1 MFNYLMTKDVNNFFD
16 GFFNEPFE
24 MKNPLTTDLSEKDGV
39 YTLSA
44 NLAGFNK
51 DDIKVELK
59 NGYLII
65 KAKKTEKEE
74 GEEDNYFIK
83 ESHSKVSR
91 SFFVGKDF
99 TEEDFKAK
107 FENGLLTLT
116 FEKKEPKQLES
127 KTIEIK

>member
-65 KAKKTEKEE
+65 KAEK
-74 GEEDNYFIK
+74 
-83 ESHSKVSR
+83 S
-91 SFFVGKDF
+91 
-99 TEEDFKAK
+99 
-107 FENGLLTLT
+107 ENGIKDELEELRGQ
-116 FEKKEPKQLES
+116 KEHVNV
-127 KTIEIK
+127 

>member
-65 KAKKTEKEE
+65 KAEKSEKEE

-99 TEEDFKAK
+99 TEED
-107 FENGLLTLT
+107 T
-116 FEKKEPKQLES
+116 FLCFGDCFGFSFFGELFFVFLFLFV
-127 KTIEIK
+127 